1 MLDNSAKV
9 TEAHVGSR
17 NDLTMVP
24 LKALSPLTRDLLGC
38 LLDKE
43 RIFLSEAG
51 FSRDWRGLFNLVEIP
66 KSLYPLV
73 KGHEKHTHF
82 LLELWEKESHQCK
95 VDANLA
101 QLQNLLG
108 CIDRWDVVDDTF
120 ELFEKDAEKFLLQE
134 HRRTARE
141 SEPAELQDDCVPD
154 DNDIIVVGDRARYKQ
169 QFDAFILFAQE
180 DIDFATKMVSRL
192 EDRGLKLCLKDR
204 DILAGASFEHE
215 VMSRL
220 ISERCRR
227 LVVIISEAFLASS
240 LNDFTVTFAQALQ
253 IERRQRKVIPCV
265 YEKCDLPPHLKYTC
279 RLDYQR
285 SQNLYNFWDKLANS
299 IRPSSA
305 AVSIKASPVKEDPED
320 QAPPKAQPIAVTAPL
335 PIAKLAVDDDEPTLI
350 VKLPNTAEQE
360 GCSYSLQKSHSFWD
374 LFSGLSQKKNR
385 LYSSSSQVNIND
397 ITPSPSPN
405 QTSYSLLSFIKRDSP
420 KPNGNA
426 ASSVLSNASPGR
438 EKKQPKPKK
447 KWYKSM
453 GRKVAPAT

>member
-1 MLDNSAKV
+1 MLDNPAKV
-9 TEAHVGSR
+9 TEVHVGSR

-24 LKALSPLTRDLLGC
+24 LKALSPLTRDLLGS

-51 FSRDWRGLFNLVEIP
+51 FSRDWRGLFYLAEIP

-73 KGHEKHTHF
+73 KGHEKHTHR

-108 CIDRWDVVDDTF
+108 CIDRWDVVDDTSD
-120 ELFEKDAEKFLLQE
+120 LFEKDAEKFLLQE
-134 HRRTARE
+134 QRRTARE
-141 SEPAELQDDCVPD
+141 NQPAELQDGYVPD
-154 DNDIIVVGDRARYKQ
+154 DNDIIVVGDRPGNKQ
-169 QFDAFILFAQE
+169 LFDAFILFAQE
-180 DIDFATKMVSRL
+180 DIEFATKMVSRL
-192 EDRGLKLCLKDR
+192 EARGLNLCLKDR

-265 YEKCDLPPHLKYTC
+265 YGKCDLPPHLKYTC

-299 IRPSSA
+299 IRPSA
-305 AVSIKASPVKEDPED
+305 TAVAIKASPVKEDPED
-320 QAPPKAQPIAVTAPL
+320 QPPPKARPVAVTAPL
-335 PIAKLAVDDDEPTLI
+335 PIPKVAVVEDEPTLV
-350 VKLPNTAEQE
+350 VKLPNAAEQE
-360 GCSYSLQKSHSFWD
+360 GCSSSLKKSHSFWD

-385 LYSSSSQVNIND
+385 LNSSSSQVNIND
-397 ITPSPSPN
+397 ITPSSSPKKA
-405 QTSYSLLSFIKRDSP
+405 SYSPLSFIKRDSSQ
-420 KPNGNA
+420 PNGHA
-426 ASSVLSNASPGR
+426 ASSAPSKATPAK
-438 EKKQPKPKK
+438 EKQTKSKK

-453 GRKVAPAT
+453 GRKVATAI